1 MSPILALVLLLAPQE
16 DDSKRA
22 REAAFGLP
30 GLQVKTAPAPAPDQ
44 TPPPTSFTTPRVKR
58 TTENYK
64 NLLDHNVFSPPRK
77 KEAPKGGNSGE
88 PPKPEPKTRKW
99 VLTGI
104 VHNAVEKRYE
114 ALIEEPAA
122 KDSKFYKTGDAVAGV
137 TITEVTFDQVS
148 FKRGETPGVLKLN
161 DSLSETVTGAGNG
174 AAAPVKAEDTAEI
187 DKARELLKKRNKRES
202 VPDEAEEDTGKRKP
216 K

>member
-1 MSPILALVLLLAPQE
+1 MSPILALILLIAPQE

-30 GLQVKTAPAPAPDQ
+30 GLQVKADPAPDQ
-44 TPPPTSFTTPRVKR
+44 APPPVSFATPRVKR
-58 TTENYK
+58 ATEDYK
-64 NLLDHNVFSPPRK
+64 SLLDHNVFSPPRK

-122 KDSKFYKTGDAVAGV
+122 KDSKFYKTGDAIAGV
-137 TITEVTFDQVS
+137 TITEVTFDQVAY
-148 FKRGETPGVLKLN
+148 KRGETPGVLKLN
-161 DSLSETVTGAGNG
+161 DSLTETVAGTGNG
-174 AAAPVKAEDTAEI
+174 ATAPVKVEDAAEV
-187 DKARELLKKRNKRES
+187 DKAREQLKKRNKRES
-202 VPDEAEEDTGKRKP
+202 VPDEAEEDAKEKKKP